1 MNEQESAIVE
11 TSVACMFSLSRRAL
25 VSMGVG
31 FLWLTL
37 ALAIPDAR
45 AAGKDTLVVASGAD
59 AVTLDP
65 GVSFD
70 GQSPLIWRGVYEALL
85 GYKGNTVEIVPELAE
100 SYSISDDKLTYT
112 FKIRKGI
119 KFTDGEPLNAAA
131 VKYNIERQIKI
142 KQGIA
147 YALGPIK
154 TIETPDNSTV
164 VLHLSAPSD
173 GMLSAFAGMYTVKM
187 ISPKAI
193 KDHEKA
199 NDGAQAW
206 LRDHMVGTGPFMLKT
221 YTQSQQAVLERNP
234 SYWRGWGGNH
244 FNRVIIKYIHE
255 PSTERLLLQQAEID
269 VALFLPDD
277 VVESLDG
284 KTGIT
289 VTDVPSLNLYYLV
302 LPSKKGP
309 TANIKVR
316 QAIAYGFNY
325 DAFIKDTLRGK
336 AKQAHGPIPSNF
348 IGFAADTPAY
358 NYDSAKAKQLLAE
371 AGYPNGGFTIKFTYE
386 TGYFWKRPLGELFQ
400 SNMKDLGIKVE
411 IQELSPSAWA
421 GLLSN
426 PDTANH
432 AFGLVWWPTL
442 ATPYDY
448 MWSIFDTAA
457 QGSAGYNWGYYS
469 NPKLDKL
476 LDTASA
482 EPDEAKRFA
491 LYGEAQKLLVAESP
505 ALFVYEKNYRLP
517 MTSKLQGFVFNGVYI
532 ETLDFYALHK
542 E

>member
-1 MNEQESAIVE
+1 MSDAQNAVAG
-11 TSVACMFSLSRRAL
+11 TNAACMFGLSRRAFMSIGAGL
-25 VSMGVG
+25 
-31 FLWLTL
+31 LTL
-37 ALAIPDAR
+37 SLAFVGSDAR
-45 AAGKDTLVVASGAD
+45 AAGQDTLVVASGAD

-85 GYKGNTVEIVPELAE
+85 AYKGNTVEIVPELAE
-100 SYSISDDKLTYT
+100 SYSISDDRLTYT

-119 KFTDGEPLNAAA
+119 KFTDGETLDAAA

-154 TIETPDNSTV
+154 TMETPDDSTV

-173 GMLSAFAGMYTVKM
+173 GLLSAFAGMYTVKM

-193 KDHEKA
+193 KEHEKD

-206 LRDHMVGTGPFMLKT
+206 LRDHMVGTGPFMLKN

-234 SYWRGWGGNH
+234 NYWRGWDGNH
-244 FNRVIIKYIHE
+244 FSRVIIKYIHE
-255 PSTERLLLQQAEID
+255 PSTERLLLEQGEID

-284 KTGIT
+284 KPGIT
-289 VTDVPSLNLYYLV
+289 VTNVPSLNLYYLV

-309 TANIKVR
+309 TANVKVR

-325 DAFIKDTLRGK
+325 DVFVKDILRGK

-358 NYDSAKAKQLLAE
+358 NYDPAKAKQMLAE

-426 PDTANH
+426 PDTADH

-482 EPDEAKRFA
+482 EPDDAKRFA
-491 LYGEAQKLLVAESP
+491 LYGEAQKLLVADSP

-517 MTSKLQGFVFNGVYI
+517 MTSKLQGFVFNGVHI

>member
-1 MNEQESAIVE
+1 MSNPEIPIARNDAVSTFRAWRCARKLVG
-11 TSVACMFSLSRRAL
+11 AALLSLL
-25 VSMGVG
+25 FWVG
-31 FLWLTL
+31 GSN
-37 ALAIPDAR
+37 AY

-85 GYKGNTVEIVPELAE
+85 SYKGNTVEIVPELAE

-119 KFTDGEPLNAAA
+119 KFTDGEPLDAAA
-131 VKYNIERQIKI
+131 VKFNIERQIKI

-154 TIETPDNSTV
+154 TIEAPDNSTV
-164 VLHLSAPSD
+164 VLQLSAPSD
-173 GMLSAFAGMYTVKM
+173 GLLSAFAGMYTVKM

-193 KDHEKA
+193 KEHEKN

-206 LRDHMVGTGPFMLKT
+206 LRDHMVGTGPYVLKS
-221 YTQSQQAVLERNP
+221 YTQSQQAVLDRNP
-234 SYWRGWGGNH
+234 AYWRGWDGNH
-244 FNRVIIKYIHE
+244 FNRIIIKYIHE
-255 PSTERLLLQQAEID
+255 PSTERLLLEQGEID
-269 VALFLPDD
+269 AALFLPDD

-284 KTGIT
+284 KPGIS
-289 VTDVPSLNLYYLV
+289 VTNVPSLNLYYLV

-309 TANIKVR
+309 TANVKVR

-325 DAFIKDTLRGK
+325 DAFIKDILRGK

-348 IGFAADTPAY
+348 VGYAPDTPAY
-358 NYDSAKAKQLLAE
+358 NYDPTKAKKLLAE
-371 AGYPNGGFTIKFTYE
+371 AGFPNGGFTIKFTYE

-426 PDTANH
+426 PETADH

-448 MWSIFDTAA
+448 MWSIFDTQA
-457 QGSAGYNWGYYS
+457 QGNAGYNWGYYS
-469 NPKLDKL
+469 NPQLDKL
-476 LDTASA
+476 LDSASA
-482 EPDEAKRFA
+482 EPDEKKRFA
-491 LYGEAQKLLVAESP
+491 LYAQAQKLLVEESP

-517 MTSKLQGFVFNGVYI
+517 MNGKLQGFVFNGVYI